1 MQGNVLITGASRG
14 IGRAIAQRLAQD
26 GWRPLIHYKERRS
39 EAELVAVET
48 RGVAAPLGTD
58 LSIPADCQKL
68 WKWAIAEGPVRAL
81 VNNAGLYI
89 AQAFDIESD
98 DAFAEAWRA
107 SYETNFGSS
116 LRLTRYFLKQARDG
130 DRILNVCS
138 RVGFRGEAGAAHYA
152 ASKAALANLTRSLA
166 IELAPK
172 KIGVFGIAPGW
183 VETAMIRE
191 GMEARKAEIIAGI
204 PLGRV
209 AAPEDCAAA
218 AAFLMSDDASYLS
231 GQIIDVNGASYFH

>member
-1 MQGNVLITGASRG
+1 MITGASRG

-39 EAELVAVET
+39 EAESVAVET
-48 RGVAAPLGTD
+48 RGVAAPFGAD
-58 LSIPADCQKL
+58 LSIPADCEKL
-68 WKWAIAEGPVRAL
+68 WQWAISEGPVRAL
-81 VNNAGLYI
+81 VNNAGLYVS
-89 AQAFDIESD
+89 QGFDIESD

-152 ASKAALANLTRSLA
+152 ASKAALTNLTRSLA

-209 AAPEDCAAA
+209 ASPEDCAAA